1 MKNIQEILAQY
12 GLTVPE
18 DKTADFDKVF
28 KENYKT
34 VAEVGKIETA
44 RDNYKSQLDEATT
57 TLKSFEGVD
66 VSELKGEISKL
77 QGDLAKKESA
87 YNAKIADMEFH
98 SLLDGK
104 ISAANAKNVKA
115 VKALLDVDALKKSQ
129 NRDADIQSALE
140 SVKTDNGYLFED
152 GKPVPTVTV
161 PGQPAPTK
169 PTTFF
174 NPIFNNTASL
184 GFQRRCN
191 CDMRSV

>member
-1 MKNIQEILAQY
+1 MKREDLVALGLSDDAVISKIMEINSKDI
-12 GLTVPE
+12 E
-18 DKTADFDKVF
+18 HHKTTAETF
-28 KENYKT
+28 KT
-34 VAEVGKIETA
+34 
-44 RDNYKSQLDEATT
+44 QLKEAKD

-66 VSELKGEISKL
+66 VSDLKGQISKL
-77 QGDLAKKESA
+77 QGDLDKKEKA

-98 SLLDGK
+98 SLLDGR

-115 VKALLDVDALKKSQ
+115 VKALLDVDALRKSQ

-169 PTTFF
+169 STDAAYMDAFYQN
-174 NPIFNNTASL
+174 NPFYQN
-184 GFQRRCN
+184 
-191 CDMRSV
+191 

>member
-18 DKTADFDKVF
+18 DKTADFEKVF

-34 VAEVGKIETA
+34 VAEVGKIENA
-44 RDNYKSQLDEATT
+44 RDNFKSQLGTATKA
-57 TLKSFEGVD
+57 LASFEGVD
-66 VSELKGEISKL
+66 VSELKGQITKL
-77 QGDLAKKESA
+77 QGDLAQKESA
-87 YNAKIADMEFH
+87 YNAKIADMEFN

-104 ISAANAKNVKA
+104 ILAAKAKNVKA
-115 VKALLDVDALKKSQ
+115 VKALLDVDALKQSQ

-161 PGQPAPTK
+161 PTQPAPTK
-169 PTTFF
+169 Q
-174 NPIFNNTASL
+174 I
-184 GFQRRCN
+184 G
-191 CDMRSV
+191 